1 MFRFIFVCLSLLTIT
16 ACQTVPY
23 QGQARNVRIKPQKE
37 GVISIPVQYR
47 DEDRLK
53 AETTMA
59 KNCKPYVP
67 QITQEGE
74 VAVGTKVDS
83 NGKETDRAST
93 EREVG
98 TLFGIP
104 LISGEAAGKNTS
116 TSSTTTQIKEWH
128 ISYKCDRSQ
137 RASIQ

>member
-1 MFRFIFVCLSLLTIT
+1 MFRMILVGMSLFIMT

-23 QGQARNVRIKPQKE
+23 QGQARNVSMKPQKE

-53 AETTMA
+53 AESTMA
-59 KNCKPYVP
+59 KNCKPYTP
-67 QITQEGE
+67 QIVQEGE

-93 EREVG
+93 ERQMG

-104 LISGEAAGKNTS
+104 LVSGEAAGKNS
-116 TSSTTTQIKEWH
+116 SSSSTTTQIKEWH
-128 ISYKCDRSQ
+128 ITYKCSRSKS
-137 RASIQ
+137 ASIQ